1 MVIQQMRKGRS
12 SRPFFYADAGR
23 AGRRNEMNIEKKRQ
37 GGHGHDGRTHNS
49 VGAAHFDFA
58 DCLDDFR
65 ISGFDQ
71 KPESERPEMDVGSDH
86 HLAEYYRPD
95 TIFCHREAELLNVL
109 EVRSLSKRFGAEQAV
124 DGLGFELA
132 EGSATA
138 LIGPNGAGKT
148 TTLSMLAG
156 LLEATGGEIQR
167 KKNLS
172 IGFLPQYPRF
182 FPWLTAMEFTVMA
195 AKLSGVDPRKAR
207 QQAERTLGFVG
218 LAQVADKKIG
228 GFSGGMK
235 QRLGLAQA
243 MVHQPSLLLLD
254 EPISS
259 LDPTGRR
266 EVMEL
271 LKSLLG
277 QTTIL
282 YSTHILNDAEEMTD
296 QLLFL
301 QNGRLVEHGS
311 LDQVRSRYA
320 DPQIRIRFENTNAA
334 ERFVREA
341 PWPAAVKGAAAIVP
355 VKAEGPIMQDV
366 FRYLSVKSL
375 PVVGVEQETASLE
388 DIFLK
393 VVAEK

>member
-1 MVIQQMRKGRS
+1 M
-12 SRPFFYADAGR
+12 
-23 AGRRNEMNIEKKRQ
+23 
-37 GGHGHDGRTHNS
+37 
-49 VGAAHFDFA
+49 
-58 DCLDDFR
+58 
-65 ISGFDQ
+65 
-71 KPESERPEMDVGSDH
+71 
-86 HLAEYYRPD
+86 
-95 TIFCHREAELLNVL
+95 NVL
-109 EVRSLSKRFGAEQAV
+109 EVRSLSKRFGTEQAV
-124 DGLGFELA
+124 DGLSFELA

-156 LLEATGGEIQR
+156 LLEATAGEIQR

-182 FPWLTAMEFTVMA
+182 FPWLSALEFTEMA
-195 AKLSGVDPRKAR
+195 AKLSGVDSKKAR

-218 LAQVADKKIG
+218 LQQVANKKIG

-243 MVHQPSLLLLD
+243 IVHQPSLLLLD

-301 QNGRLVEHGS
+301 QSGHLVEHGS

-320 DPQIRIRFENTNAA
+320 DPQIRIRLGNTNAA
-334 ERFVREA
+334 ERFVRES
-341 PWPAAVKGAAAIVP
+341 PWPAAVKGTAAIVP
-355 VKAEGPIMQDV
+355 VTAEGPIMQDV
-366 FRYLSVKSL
+366 FRFLSVKSL
-375 PVVGVEQETASLE
+375 PVIGVEQETASLE

-393 VVAEK
+393 VVAGK